1 MSKTTV
7 TITTVSRWVVY
18 LILLAVPASGHAS
31 PLREPASP
39 CADATPLEINS
50 TERVYG
56 IEDGDEQIFAV
67 EARSPGLLT
76 LDVSAPGTSPAEPM
90 LGLLGP
96 PCEAKGAAG
105 RVSVIERSAASLALK
120 VLTPGVYAFRVG
132 AQDPR
137 LRLAETKLRTAFV
150 EGFVDKSGDP
160 NEDEPDPEPLVSGG
174 GEKSGDPNEDEPDP
188 EPLAGPPSKVLAEL
202 CLAVEV
208 DDHGDTAACAT
219 PVEISRAVTGEI
231 ANDWGDDEDYFLFVL
246 TALSTVEIETT
257 GASDTAGGLYD
268 RFGHRLAMDDDGG
281 DGDNFRIVKTLSA
294 GRYYV
299 RIEGPHR
306 AEGAYRLA
314 AESLSWP

>member
-7 TITTVSRWVVY
+7 TVTTVFRWVVY

-39 CADATPLEINS
+39 CTGATPLEINS
-50 TERVYG
+50 TERVDG
-56 IEDGDEQIFAV
+56 IEGGDGRIFEV
-67 EARSPGLLT
+67 DVRSPGLLT
-76 LDVSAPGTSPAEPM
+76 LDVSVPGTSPAEPV

-96 PCEAKGAAG
+96 PCEAKGAGG
-105 RVSVIERSAASLALK
+105 RVFVIERSAASLVLK
-120 VLTPGVYAFRVG
+120 VLTPGSYAFRVG
-132 AQDPR
+132 AQDSR
-137 LRLAETKLRTAFV
+137 LRLAETKLRAAFV
-150 EGFVDKSGDP
+150 GGLGGKSGDP
-160 NEDEPDPEPLVSGG
+160 NEDEPDPEPLIPGG
-174 GEKSGDPNEDEPDP
+174 GDKSGDPNEDEPDP
-188 EPLAGPPSKVLAEL
+188 EPLAGPLSKVLAEL
-202 CLAVEV
+202 CLSGEV
-208 DDHGDTAACAT
+208 DDHGDTAICAT

-246 TALSTVEIETT
+246 SELSTVEIETT

-299 RIEGPHR
+299 RVEGPHR

-314 AESLSWP
+314 VEALSWP